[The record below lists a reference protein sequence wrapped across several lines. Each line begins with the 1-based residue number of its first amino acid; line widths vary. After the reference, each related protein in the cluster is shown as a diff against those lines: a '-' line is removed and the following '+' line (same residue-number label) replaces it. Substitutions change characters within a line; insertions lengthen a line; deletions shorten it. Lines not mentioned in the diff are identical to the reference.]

1 MAGASERYRG
11 ARHGGT
17 RHGGTRSGTVA
28 YVNARLVDPAS
39 GLDTPGALIAS
50 DGTIADFGPRLF
62 SDAPPPSVEVVDC
75 RGMILAPGLVD
86 MRTQLREPGEEH
98 KETIG
103 TASAAAGAG
112 GVSTMVCLPN
122 TDPAIDDVAGVEFI
136 ARRAREVKATKVFC
150 YAAATKGLQGREL
163 TEMGL
168 LAETGALAFTD
179 GTRAIANSRVM
190 QRALNYART
199 FGLLIVQ
206 HPEDPALAENGVM
219 NGGEM
224 ALRLGLR
231 GIPPVAEVMTIERDL
246 RLVEATGGRYHAAHV
261 STAAAVDAIRRAK
274 ARELPVTCDTA
285 PPYFTLNETAIG
297 DYRTFAK
304 LSPPLRTEDDREA
317 IVEGLADGT
326 IDAIASDHA
335 PHDQDSKRV
344 PFAQA
349 ENGIAGLE
357 TLLPLSLALVH
368 KGRLGMVDLLGK
380 LTGGPAGIL
389 GLAEGRL
396 RKGGPADLVLIDPD
410 RPWRIDPD
418 AFLSK
423 SKNAPW
429 DNLPVQGLA
438 MRTVVEGRV
447 LHDRL
452 A

>member
-1 MAGASERYRG
+1 MAGTG
-11 ARHGGT
+11 KHHGGE
-17 RHGGTRSGTVA
+17 RNGTVA
-28 YVNARLVDPAS
+28 YVNARLIDPAS
-39 GLDTPGALIAS
+39 GMDEPGALVTS
-50 DGTIADFGPRLF
+50 DGTIADLGPRLF

-75 RGMILAPGLVD
+75 RGLILAPGLVD

-103 TASAAAGAG
+103 TASAAASAG
-112 GVSTMVCLPN
+112 GISTMICLPN
-122 TDPAIDDVAGVEFI
+122 TDPVIDDVAGVEFV

-150 YAAATKGLQGREL
+150 YAAATVGLAGREL

-179 GTRAIANSRVM
+179 GTRAIADSRVM

-219 NGGEM
+219 NSGEM

-231 GIPPVAEVMTIERDL
+231 GIPRVAEVMTIERDL
-246 RLVEATGGRYHAAHV
+246 RLVEATGGRYHAAHL
-261 STAAAVDAIRRAK
+261 STREAVEAIRRAK

-297 DYRTFAK
+297 DYRTFAR
-304 LSPPLRTEDDREA
+304 LSPPLRTEEDRDA

-349 ENGIAGLE
+349 EDGIVGLE

-368 KGRLGMVDLLGK
+368 KDRLGMADLIGK
-380 LTGGPAGIL
+380 LTCGPAGIL
-389 GLAEGRL
+389 GLGEGRL
-396 RKGGPADLVLIDPD
+396 RKGAPADLALIDPD
-410 RPWRIDPD
+410 KPWRIDPD

-429 DNLPVQGLA
+429 ENMPVQGLA

-447 LHDRL
+447 LHDRMT
-452 A
+452 